1 MPHTVRDHIGD
12 VLANLH
18 TPVIFIN
25 DILEA
30 KSRRAGD
37 SLVRFTVNSTIGLG
51 GIFDVASGWGY
62 PSHEA
67 DFGITL
73 AIWGVGSGPFLY
85 LPVLGPSDPRD
96 AAGFGVGIV
105 SDPFFWV
112 GEGAIVT
119 ALSDTRTAVGIVNL
133 RADLLKPIDEVK
145 RMALDPYATFRSLYR
160 QHREAA
166 IEEVRNDHRAT
177 TPDWFTAARTG
188 ACALIS
194 RLKRSLGGCRIGLPI
209 ERDRSPKETTM
220 PTRRS
225 LISAFAAAVPIGVSL
240 TVAPGARAD
249 DISAARAMIQ
259 TTGATMIS
267 DHQFFRQH
275 RAEAG
280 RVSAIGLRQRRCR
293 RGSPASCSGASGAW
307 RRRSSSRITWRP
319 SASSWSTR

>member
-1 MPHTVRDHIGD
+1 VTSRIWTVGFLAAFTLAGLGGCATKPPASDPAALQAYEQTDDPLEPLNRKLYAVNDTLDTYFLKPIAEGYADVVPHTVRNHIGD
-12 VLANLH
+12 VLSNLH

-62 PSHEA
+62 PAHEA

-105 SDPFFWV
+105 SDPFFWI
-112 GEGAIVT
+112 GQGAIVT

-133 RADLLKPIDEVK
+133 RAELLKPIDEVK

-166 IEEVRNDHRAT
+166 IQEVRDDHRAT
-177 TPDWFTAARTG
+177 TPDWF
-188 ACALIS
+188 
-194 RLKRSLGGCRIGLPI
+194 PQ
-209 ERDRSPKETTM
+209 P
-220 PTRRS
+220 
-225 LISAFAAAVPIGVSL
+225 AAA
-240 TVAPGARAD
+240 A
-249 DISAARAMIQ
+249 
-259 TTGATMIS
+259 
-267 DHQFFRQH
+267 
-275 RAEAG
+275 
-280 RVSAIGLRQRRCR
+280 
-293 RGSPASCSGASGAW
+293 SP
-307 RRRSSSRITWRP
+307 
-319 SASSWSTR
+319 